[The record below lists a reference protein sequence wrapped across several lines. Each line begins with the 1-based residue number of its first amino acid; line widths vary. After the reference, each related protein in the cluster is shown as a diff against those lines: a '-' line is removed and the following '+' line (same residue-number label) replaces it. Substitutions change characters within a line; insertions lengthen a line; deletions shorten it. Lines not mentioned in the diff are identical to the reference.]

1 MKPIS
6 IRVREGDFQR
16 FKALAAQT
24 GRPVAELIREAMAR
38 YLEERASRRVSP
50 LSIQPHASGPLEAH
64 WTRSDLYDEM
74 GSNDFE
80 VN

>member
-6 IRVREGDFQR
+6 IHVSESHYQQ
-16 FKALAAQT
+16 FKSLAAQA

-38 YLEERASRRVSP
+38 YLEERASRRVS
-50 LSIQPHASGPLEAH
+50 LLKIEPHASGRLVSE

-74 GSNDFE
+74 LDR
-80 VN
+80 